1 MRQYLVFSLALGVL
15 SVSAIAQDQDQDS
28 LVSILDHKW
37 ERVRIAGEKF
47 STGAVPPVRAVIPEN
62 KQRQRAARETM
73 PQGAVDPNEYTT
85 DGRSAALEK
94 NVQEARTVKTDDLNG
109 FRYSAHVRN
118 MSDRKI
124 EVVFWEF
131 QFMEIANSS
140 NFVRRQFLC
149 SVKIKP
155 GDKAEVFAYSTLGP
169 SEVIS
174 SESLTGNSERLFG
187 EKVLINRIEYSD
199 GAILQR
205 RDWKMKEVEAALKK
219 ATSTA
224 WGREVC
230 RAL

>member
-1 MRQYLVFSLALGVL
+1 MRQSLVLPLALGVL
-15 SVSAIAQDQDQDS
+15 SLNVLAQDQDQDS
-28 LVSILDHKW
+28 LVSVVDHKW
-37 ERVRIAGEKF
+37 ERVKIAGEKF

-73 PQGAVDPNEYTT
+73 PKGSVDPNEYTT
-85 DGRSAALEK
+85 DGRSAALERS
-94 NVQEARTVKTDDLNG
+94 VQEARSVKTEDLNG
-109 FRYSAHVRN
+109 FRYSADIRN
-118 MSDRKI
+118 MSNRKI

-131 QFMEIANSS
+131 QFKEIANSA
-140 NFVRRQFLC
+140 NFVRHQFLC

-155 GDKAEVFAYSTLGP
+155 GDKAEVFSYSTLGP

-174 SESLTGNSERLFG
+174 SESLAANSGRLFD
-187 EKVLINRIEYSD
+187 EKVLINRIEFSD

-205 RDWKMKEVEAALKK
+205 RDWKMKEIEAALKK

>member
-1 MRQYLVFSLALGVL
+1 MHPTFLFSVSLCLAALGITGL
-15 SVSAIAQDQDQDS
+15 GQNEDS
-28 LVSILDHKW
+28 LVSVIDHKW
-37 ERVRIAGEKF
+37 ERVRIAGEKI
-47 STGAVPPVRAVIPEN
+47 SDGVVPPVRAVIPEN

-94 NVQEARTVKTDDLNG
+94 NVQESRSVKTGDLNG
-109 FRYSAHVRN
+109 FRYSAHIRN
-118 MSDRKI
+118 TGDRKI
-124 EVVFWEF
+124 EIVFWEYRF
-131 QFMEIANSS
+131 KELANSE

-155 GDKAEVFAYSTLGP
+155 GEKAEVFAYSTLGP

-174 SESLTGNSERLFG
+174 AESLTDASGKAFD
-187 EKVLINRIEYSD
+187 EKILINRIEYSD

-205 RDWKMKEVEAALKK
+205 RDWKMKEIESALKK
-219 ATSTA
+219 ATSTP